1 MGNLRYYLSKKVLS
15 MFGVNEEDCF
25 TDDTEEEKKAYQKGL
40 EEFGVEANEA
50 IIEATDGFNKI
61 SQELD
66 EYIKGLE
73 KD

>member
-1 MGNLRYYLSKKVLS
+1 